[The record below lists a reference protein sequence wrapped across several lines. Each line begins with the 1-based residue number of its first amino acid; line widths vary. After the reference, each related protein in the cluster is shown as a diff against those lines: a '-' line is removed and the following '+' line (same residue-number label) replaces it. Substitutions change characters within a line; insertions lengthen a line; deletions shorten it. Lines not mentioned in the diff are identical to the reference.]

1 MLKKFFEQGLNDQ
14 IATMGEVCTIQDK
27 IKHTETEK
35 FKAIITEKQGETEI
49 EVGAMTY
56 TVNAHALIPASIG
69 QADILGNRLKTKE
82 GEFLICTAVKSTSDA
97 AYSCDLVKIKSLG

>member
-1 MLKKFFEQGLNDQ
+1 MLKKFFEQALNDQ
-14 IATMGEVCTIQDK
+14 IKTQGEECTIHDK
-27 IKHTETEK
+27 IKHTETDK
-35 FKAIITEKQGETEI
+35 FKAIITEKNGETEI
-49 EVGAMTY
+49 EVGAITY

-82 GEFLICTAVKSTSDA
+82 GEFLICTAVKSACDA

>member
-69 QADILGNRLKTKE
+69 QGDILGNRLKTKE

>member
-27 IKHTETEK
+27 IKHTETEQ
-35 FKAIITEKQGETEI
+35 FKAIVTEKQGETEI

-56 TVNAHALIPASIG
+56 TANAHALIPASIG
-69 QADILGNRLKTKE
+69 QDKILGNRLKTKD
-82 GEFLICTAVKSTSDA
+82 GEFLICTAVKSSSDA
-97 AYSCDLVKIKSLG
+97 AYSCELVKIKSL